1 MKQLYN
7 EVFKDYKFANC
18 IELFSYVQ
26 LVNNFKSVDSLKK
39 LIMGMKYK
47 SLFKILFMFNNKS
60 LFKDLLVAYPLNLDD
75 IPVTENYKEKH
86 PKPLFDEFNIK
97 KDDYDTN
104 KKYDNNL
111 ETVTWLHFYYEYS
124 VGVDEEEKKVNI
136 VETKNVELLFE
147 EDGDLRSRVVFD
159 EKGNEMTENSKDTR
173 KFTFKYVLDKNGYV
187 DDIEFVN
194 EIKLVDDK
202 YLDHLW
208 ENVKG

>member
-1 MKQLYN
+1 M
-7 EVFKDYKFANC
+7 
-18 IELFSYVQ
+18 
-26 LVNNFKSVDSLKK
+26 
-39 LIMGMKYK
+39 
-47 SLFKILFMFNNKS
+47 
-60 LFKDLLVAYPLNLDD
+60 
-75 IPVTENYKEKH
+75 
-86 PKPLFDEFNIK
+86 
-97 KDDYDTN
+97 
-104 KKYDNNL
+104 
-111 ETVTWLHFYYEYS
+111 
-124 VGVDEEEKKVNI
+124 
-136 VETKNVELLFE
+136 ETKNVELLFE